1 MCVLSGPHHHRS
13 AHCDRLATTDSAGAG
28 WPGTRHQPATSQL
41 SSQDSL
47 VWLHSSS
54 LGTALPHNL
63 FILHAECGVVVDT
76 AQLHS
81 GPHAS
86 VQCPMFCDGVMSG
99 RGLSYAW
106 RCTVNTT
113 MPSQS
118 CTLYQK
124 TVTMVFSIKRV
135 VSIFRFRYLC
145 VRLQERAGTTARAGH
160 HHQYLP
166 GEARN
171 QGGRDKEICPA
182 FISIAAAQPPTV
194 HCFNLTYCRHQS
206 LVLSMSSL

>member
-1 MCVLSGPHHHRS
+1 MGRCYSEVCAYYLGRTITGPLTATASPLLTVLVR
-13 AHCDRLATTDSAGAG
+13 AGR
-28 WPGTRHQPATSQL
+28 GTRHQPATSQL

-54 LGTALPHNL
+54 LGTAAHNL
-63 FILHAECGVVVDT
+63 FILHAECGVVVHT
-76 AQLHS
+76 AQLHP

-86 VQCPMFCDGVMSG
+86 VQCPCFVAVSCRVAAWATHGAA
-99 RGLSYAW
+99 LSTL
-106 RCTVNTT
+106 RCSHKAARSTRKL
-113 MPSQS
+113 S
-118 CTLYQK
+118 L
-124 TVTMVFSIKRV
+124 TMVLSIKRV

-182 FISIAAAQPPTV
+182 FISIAASPAT
-194 HCFNLTYCRHQS
+194 HRAL
-206 LVLSMSSL
+206 L

>member
-28 WPGTRHQPATSQL
+28 WPGHTAPTCHQPVIISRQFGLA
-41 SSQDSL
+41 SL
-47 VWLHSSS
+47 QQSRHGGTQPLHITCRVRGGGAHGAAPP
-54 LGTALPHNL
+54 GT
-63 FILHAECGVVVDT
+63 T
-76 AQLHS
+76 R
-81 GPHAS
+81 
-86 VQCPMFCDGVMSG
+86 QCTVSMFCGSVMSG
-99 RGLSYAW
+99 RGPGYAW
-106 RCTVNTT
+106 RCAVNTT
-113 MPSQS
+113 MQSQS
-118 CTLYQK
+118 CTLHQK
-124 TVTMVFSIKRV
+124 TVKTVLSIKRV

-182 FISIAAAQPPTV
+182 FISIAASAAT
-194 HCFNLTYCRHQS
+194 HRAL
-206 LVLSMSSL
+206 L

>member
-86 VQCPMFCDGVMSG
+86 VQCP
-99 RGLSYAW
+99 
-106 RCTVNTT
+106 TT
-113 MPSQS
+113 MQSQS

-124 TVTMVFSIKRV
+124 TVTMVFYIKRV

-182 FISIAAAQPPTV
+182 FISIAASAAT
-194 HCFNLTYCRHQS
+194 HRAL
-206 LVLSMSSL
+206 L

>member
-1 MCVLSGPHHHRS
+1 MASLQQSRHGAATQPLHITCRVRGGGGHS
-13 AHCDRLATTDSAGAG
+13 AALLRTT
-28 WPGTRHQPATSQL
+28 R
-41 SSQDSL
+41 
-47 VWLHSSS
+47 
-54 LGTALPHNL
+54 
-63 FILHAECGVVVDT
+63 
-76 AQLHS
+76 
-81 GPHAS
+81 
-86 VQCPMFCDGVMSG
+86 QCTVSMFCDGVMSG

-106 RCTVNTT
+106 PCAVNTT
-113 MPSQS
+113 MQSQS

-124 TVTMVFSIKRV
+124 TVTMVFYIKRV

-145 VRLQERAGTTARAGH
+145 VRLQERAGRTARAGH